1 MVVDG
6 ACVAGG
12 FGGRG
17 VDPDDGRGMLYESL
31 TDVVGEMC
39 RYDVLGDRRCP
50 SGLSAG
56 D

>member
-17 VDPDDGRGMLYESL
+17 VGPDDGRGMLQKSL
-31 TDVVGEMC
+31 ADVVGEVC
-39 RYDVLGDRRCP
+39 WYAFLGDSRCP
-50 SGLSAG
+50 CGMSIGE
-56 D
+56 